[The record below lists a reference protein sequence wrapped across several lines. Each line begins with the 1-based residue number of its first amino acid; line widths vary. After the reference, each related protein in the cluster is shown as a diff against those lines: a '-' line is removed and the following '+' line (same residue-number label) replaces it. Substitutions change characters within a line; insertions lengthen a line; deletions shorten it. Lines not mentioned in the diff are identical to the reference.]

1 MSESRKPNIAFI
13 GTGLMGSPM
22 ARCLLREG
30 FPLKVWN
37 RTHSKAESLKELGA
51 TVLDSPSEAV
61 KDAKVL
67 ITMLKDGP
75 AVDEV
80 VFRQGVAT
88 DLPPGSIHV
97 DMGSIGLD
105 QAVEHG
111 ERHAIRG
118 IRYLDA
124 PVSGGTKGAKAGDL
138 AIMVGGD
145 SETFAEVVPVFEAM
159 GSPTHV
165 GPTGCGQLSKL
176 ANQVIV
182 AITIGAVSEAFI
194 LAGAGGADRS
204 KVRDALQGGFASS
217 RILSEHGL
225 RMVNRDFEPGGPA
238 KFQVKDLVNA
248 LRAAERLG
256 LDLPITKLLHRL
268 FEDMVQSGGAELDHA
283 GLLGHLETITSFSAQ
298 VEEDTD

>member
-13 GTGLMGSPM
+13 GTGLMGGPM

-37 RTHSKAESLKELGA
+37 RTHSKAESLEELGA

-97 DMGSIGLD
+97 DMGSIGLE

-159 GSPTHV
+159 GRPTHV

-248 LRAAERLG
+248 LGAAERLG

-298 VEEDTD
+298 VEDTD

>member
-1 MSESRKPNIAFI
+1 MTESRKPNIAFI

-88 DLPPGSIHV
+88 YLSPGSIHV

-124 PVSGGTKGAKAGDL
+124 PVSGGTKGAKTGDL

-159 GSPTHV
+159 GRPTHV

-298 VEEDTD
+298 VEDTD

>member
-159 GSPTHV
+159 GRPTHV

>member
-13 GTGLMGSPM
+13 GTGLMGGPM

-37 RTHSKAESLKELGA
+37 RTHSKAESLEELGA

-159 GSPTHV
+159 GRPTHV

-248 LRAAERLG
+248 LGAAERLG

-283 GLLGHLETITSFSAQ
+283 GLLGHLETITSFPAQ
-298 VEEDTD
+298 VEDTD

>member
-1 MSESRKPNIAFI
+1 MTESRKPNIAFI
-13 GTGLMGSPM
+13 GTGLMGGPM

-80 VFRQGVAT
+80 VFRQGVANY
-88 DLPPGSIHV
+88 LPPGSIHV

-145 SETFAEVVPVFEAM
+145 SETFAEVVPVFEPM
-159 GSPTHV
+159 GRPTHV

-283 GLLGHLETITSFSAQ
+283 GLLGHLETITSFPAQ
-298 VEEDTD
+298 AEDTD

>member
-13 GTGLMGSPM
+13 GTGLMGGPM

-37 RTHSKAESLKELGA
+37 RTHSKAESLEELGA

-88 DLPPGSIHV
+88 DLPSGSIHV

-111 ERHAIRG
+111 KRHAIRG

-159 GSPTHV
+159 GRPTHV

-283 GLLGHLETITSFSAQ
+283 GLLGHLEKITSFSAQ
-298 VEEDTD
+298 VEDTD

>member
-1 MSESRKPNIAFI
+1 
-13 GTGLMGSPM
+13 MGGPM

-37 RTHSKAESLKELGA
+37 RTHSKAESLEELGA

-159 GSPTHV
+159 GRPTHV

-283 GLLGHLETITSFSAQ
+283 GLLGHLETITSFPAQ
-298 VEEDTD
+298 AEDTD

>member
-1 MSESRKPNIAFI
+1 
-13 GTGLMGSPM
+13 
-22 ARCLLREG
+22 
-30 FPLKVWN
+30 
-37 RTHSKAESLKELGA
+37 
-51 TVLDSPSEAV
+51 
-61 KDAKVL
+61 
-67 ITMLKDGP
+67 
-75 AVDEV
+75 
-80 VFRQGVAT
+80 
-88 DLPPGSIHV
+88 
-97 DMGSIGLD
+97 MGSIGLE

-159 GSPTHV
+159 GRPTHV

-248 LRAAERLG
+248 LGAAESLG

-298 VEEDTD
+298 VEDTD

>member
-1 MSESRKPNIAFI
+1 
-13 GTGLMGSPM
+13 MGGPM

-37 RTHSKAESLKELGA
+37 RTHSKAESLEELGA

-80 VFRQGVAT
+80 VFRQGVALT
-88 DLPPGSIHV
+88 YPWSIHV

-145 SETFAEVVPVFEAM
+145 SETFAEVVPVFEAI
-159 GSPTHV
+159 GRPTHV

-283 GLLGHLETITSFSAQ
+283 GLLGHLETITSFPAQ
-298 VEEDTD
+298 VEDTD

>member
-1 MSESRKPNIAFI
+1 MSESKKPNIAFI
-13 GTGLMGSPM
+13 GTGLMGGPM

-88 DLPPGSIHV
+88 YLPPRSIHV

-159 GSPTHV
+159 GRPTHV

-248 LRAAERLG
+248 LGAAESLG

-298 VEEDTD
+298 VEDTD

>member
-13 GTGLMGSPM
+13 GTGLMGGPM

-37 RTHSKAESLKELGA
+37 RTHSKAESLEELGA

-145 SETFAEVVPVFEAM
+145 SETFAEVVPVFDAM
-159 GSPTHV
+159 GRPTHV

-256 LDLPITKLLHRL
+256 LDLPIT
-268 FEDMVQSGGAELDHA
+268 
-283 GLLGHLETITSFSAQ
+283 
-298 VEEDTD
+298 

>member
-1 MSESRKPNIAFI
+1 MNDSSKPNIAFI
-13 GTGLMGSPM
+13 GTGLMGGPM

-88 DLPPGSIHV
+88 YLPPGSIHV

-159 GSPTHV
+159 GRPTHV

-182 AITIGAVSEAFI
+182 AITIGAVSEASYQKDRYDWD
-194 LAGAGGADRS
+194 LPTCRGGDSDGHDQNSQKAERC
-204 KVRDALQGGFASS
+204 ALQAIEIVLDQANL
-217 RILSEHGL
+217 ILRG
-225 RMVNRDFEPGGPA
+225 
-238 KFQVKDLVNA
+238 
-248 LRAAERLG
+248 ER
-256 LDLPITKLLHRL
+256 KN
-268 FEDMVQSGGAELDHA
+268 A
-283 GLLGHLETITSFSAQ
+283 GLIGRNYSGYSLLKQIPFRHSHSDDLG
-298 VEEDTD
+298 

>member
-1 MSESRKPNIAFI
+1 MSESGKPNIAFI
-13 GTGLMGSPM
+13 GTGLMGGPM

-37 RTHSKAESLKELGA
+37 RTHSKAESLEELGA

-61 KDAKVL
+61 KDATVL

-88 DLPPGSIHV
+88 DLPSGSIHV

-159 GSPTHV
+159 GRPTHV

-238 KFQVKDLVNA
+238 KFQVKDLANA

-298 VEEDTD
+298 VEDTD

>member
-1 MSESRKPNIAFI
+1 
-13 GTGLMGSPM
+13 MGGPM

-37 RTHSKAESLKELGA
+37 RTHSKAESLEELGA

-97 DMGSIGLD
+97 DMGSIGLE

-159 GSPTHV
+159 GRPTHV

-283 GLLGHLETITSFSAQ
+283 GLLGHLETITSFPAQ
-298 VEEDTD
+298 AEDTD

>member
-13 GTGLMGSPM
+13 GTGLMGGPM

-88 DLPPGSIHV
+88 DLPPRSIHV

-159 GSPTHV
+159 GRPTHV

-298 VEEDTD
+298 VEDTD

>member
-13 GTGLMGSPM
+13 GTGLMGGPM

-159 GSPTHV
+159 GRPTHV

>member
-13 GTGLMGSPM
+13 GTGLMGGPM

-37 RTHSKAESLKELGA
+37 RTHSKAESLEELGA

-97 DMGSIGLD
+97 DMGSIGLE

-159 GSPTHV
+159 GRPTHV

-298 VEEDTD
+298 VEDTD

>member
-13 GTGLMGSPM
+13 GTGLMGGPM

-37 RTHSKAESLKELGA
+37 RTHSKAESLEELGA

-88 DLPPGSIHV
+88 YLPPGSIHV

-159 GSPTHV
+159 GRPTHV

-248 LRAAERLG
+248 LGAAESLG

-268 FEDMVQSGGAELDHA
+268 FEDMVQSGGADLDHA

-298 VEEDTD
+298 VEDTD

>member
-13 GTGLMGSPM
+13 GTGLMGGPM

-37 RTHSKAESLKELGA
+37 RTHSKAESLEELGA

-88 DLPPGSIHV
+88 DLPSGSIHV
-97 DMGSIGLD
+97 DMGSIGLE

-159 GSPTHV
+159 GRPTHV

-283 GLLGHLETITSFSAQ
+283 GLLGHLETITSFPAQ
-298 VEEDTD
+298 VEDTD

>member
-1 MSESRKPNIAFI
+1 MSESKKPNIAFI
-13 GTGLMGSPM
+13 GTGLMGGPM

-124 PVSGGTKGAKAGDL
+124 PVSGGTKGAKVGDL

-159 GSPTHV
+159 GRPTHV

-298 VEEDTD
+298 VEDTD

>member
-13 GTGLMGSPM
+13 GTGLMGGPM
-22 ARCLLREG
+22 ASCLLREG

-37 RTHSKAESLKELGA
+37 RTHSKAESFEELGA

-97 DMGSIGLD
+97 DMGSIGLE

-111 ERHAIRG
+111 ERHAIHG

-159 GSPTHV
+159 GRPTHV

-248 LRAAERLG
+248 LGAAESLG
-256 LDLPITKLLHRL
+256 LDLPITQLLHRL
-268 FEDMVQSGGAELDHA
+268 FEDMVQSGGADLDHA
-283 GLLGHLETITSFSAQ
+283 GLLGHLETITSFPAQ
-298 VEEDTD
+298 AEDTD

>member
-13 GTGLMGSPM
+13 GTGLMGGPM

-37 RTHSKAESLKELGA
+37 RTHSKAESLEELGA

-145 SETFAEVVPVFEAM
+145 SETFAEVVPVFDAM
-159 GSPTHV
+159 GRPTHV

-298 VEEDTD
+298 VEDTD

>member
-13 GTGLMGSPM
+13 GTGLMGGPM

-88 DLPPGSIHV
+88 YLPPRSIHV
-97 DMGSIGLD
+97 DMGSIGLE

-145 SETFAEVVPVFEAM
+145 SETFAEVVPVFEPM
-159 GSPTHV
+159 GRPTHV

-283 GLLGHLETITSFSAQ
+283 GLLGHLETITSFPAQ
-298 VEEDTD
+298 TEDTD

>member
-13 GTGLMGSPM
+13 GTGLMGGPM

-37 RTHSKAESLKELGA
+37 RTHSKAESLEELGA

-88 DLPPGSIHV
+88 YLPPRSIHV

-159 GSPTHV
+159 GRPTHV

-248 LRAAERLG
+248 LGAAESLG

-298 VEEDTD
+298 VEDTD

>member
-13 GTGLMGSPM
+13 GTGLMGGPM

-88 DLPPGSIHV
+88 DLPPRSIHV

-159 GSPTHV
+159 GRPTHV

-283 GLLGHLETITSFSAQ
+283 GLLGHLETITSFPAQ
-298 VEEDTD
+298 AEDTD

>member
-13 GTGLMGSPM
+13 GTGLMGGPM

-37 RTHSKAESLKELGA
+37 RTHSKAESLEELGA

-97 DMGSIGLD
+97 DMGSIGLE

-159 GSPTHV
+159 GRPTHV

-248 LRAAERLG
+248 LGAAERLG

-268 FEDMVQSGGAELDHA
+268 FEDMVQSGGADLDHA
-283 GLLGHLETITSFSAQ
+283 GLLGHLETITSFPAQ
-298 VEEDTD
+298 VEDTD

>member
-1 MSESRKPNIAFI
+1 MSESKKPNIAFI
-13 GTGLMGSPM
+13 GTGLMGGPM

-159 GSPTHV
+159 GRPTHV

-298 VEEDTD
+298 VEDTD

>member
-13 GTGLMGSPM
+13 GTGLMGGPM

-37 RTHSKAESLKELGA
+37 RTHSKAESLEELGA

-88 DLPPGSIHV
+88 YLPPGSIHV

-159 GSPTHV
+159 GRPTHV

-298 VEEDTD
+298 VEDTD

>member
-13 GTGLMGSPM
+13 GTGLMGGPM

-37 RTHSKAESLKELGA
+37 RTHSKAESLEELGA

-97 DMGSIGLD
+97 DMGSIGLE

-159 GSPTHV
+159 GHPTHV

-204 KVRDALQGGFASS
+204 KVRDALQGGSASS

>member
-13 GTGLMGSPM
+13 GTGLMGGPM

-88 DLPPGSIHV
+88 YLPPRSIHV

-105 QAVEHG
+105 EAVEHG

-124 PVSGGTKGAKAGDL
+124 PVSGGTKGAKVGDL

-159 GSPTHV
+159 GRPTHV

-298 VEEDTD
+298 VEDTD

>member
-13 GTGLMGSPM
+13 GNGLMGGPM

-159 GSPTHV
+159 GRPTHV

-298 VEEDTD
+298 VEDTD

>member
-13 GTGLMGSPM
+13 GTGLMGGPM

-88 DLPPGSIHV
+88 DLPLGSIHV
-97 DMGSIGLD
+97 DMGSIGLE
-105 QAVEHG
+105 QAFEHG

-159 GSPTHV
+159 GRPTHV